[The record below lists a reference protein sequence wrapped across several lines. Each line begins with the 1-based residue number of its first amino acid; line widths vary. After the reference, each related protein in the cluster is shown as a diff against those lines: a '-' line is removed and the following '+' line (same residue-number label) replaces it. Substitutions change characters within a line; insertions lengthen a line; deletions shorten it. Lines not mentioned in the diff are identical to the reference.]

1 MPYSDSKIKSRNKT
15 NPFKTC
21 AIAYTTGVFIFIL
34 TLAAASIFIL
44 NMAVESEHLHYFVMI
59 ATAVSAFVAS
69 LFSSLLVAKN
79 RLGIGMGISLFLV
92 ISEFLVLLCF
102 NNISLSG
109 SIYVLF
115 PIAIFFGFT
124 GCIIGINIKKK

>member
-1 MPYSDSKIKSRNKT
+1 MPYSDSKIKSRNNA
-15 NPFKTC
+15 NPIKTC
-21 AIAYTTGVFIFIL
+21 SIAYITGFFIFIL
-34 TLAAASIFIL
+34 TLASASFFVL
-44 NMAVESEHLHYFVMI
+44 NIPIESRHLHYFVMI